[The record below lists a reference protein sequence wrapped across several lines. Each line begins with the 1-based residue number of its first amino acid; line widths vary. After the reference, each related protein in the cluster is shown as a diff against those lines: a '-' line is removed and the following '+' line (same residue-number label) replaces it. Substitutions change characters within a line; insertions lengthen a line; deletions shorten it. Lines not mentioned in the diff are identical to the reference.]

1 MRTPLLGTAFMVVIT
16 AAAVAQ
22 PKTYDFRDPKRV
34 NTVSFIA
41 DSALEPIVGIAGDVR
56 GTLTF
61 DPEAPMKTTGTI
73 TVKARSVH
81 VANKLMKEK
90 LHGAEWLGVEE
101 HRNIKLTIK
110 SIKSARRPA
119 SAKEGVAPRP
129 RFPFIAVGTFSLKG
143 VEKPIEVPIRFTH
156 LPGKL
161 AERSHYLVGDLLVVR
176 AEFAVDRLVF
186 GVGKPYPVVAPQVL
200 VRVAIVGYH
209 GKPAPQKEGR

>member
-1 MRTPLLGTAFMVVIT
+1 MRTPLLVASFAAVIAT
-16 AAAVAQ
+16 AAAAQ

-56 GTLTF
+56 GTLAF
-61 DPEAPMKTTGTI
+61 DPDAPMKTTGTI

-90 LHGAEWLGVEE
+90 LHSAEWLGVEE
-101 HRNIKLTIK
+101 HRNIKLTIT
-110 SIKSARRPA
+110 SIKDARRPT
-119 SAKEGVAPRP
+119 SRKEGAGPRP
-129 RFPFIAVGTFSLKG
+129 RFPYIAVGTFSLKG

-161 AERSHYLVGDLLVVR
+161 AERSRHLVGDLLVVR
-176 AEFAVDRLVF
+176 AEFPLDRLAF
-186 GVGKPYPVVAPQVL
+186 GVGKPYPVVAQQVL

-209 GKPAPQKEGR
+209 GKAAPPEEGR